1 MPEKI
6 LNVYSE
12 NWSEEPFAIS
22 RGIEDNFDVVV
33 VEITPV
39 NNAYT
44 SVLDTAGH
52 HPRCNI
58 SDPPPLGIAIL
69 FSP

>member
-1 MPEKI
+1 MDIIVCAGTAFE
-6 LNVYSE
+6 
-12 NWSEEPFAIS
+12 
-22 RGIEDNFDVVV
+22 VVV
-33 VEITPV
+33 SEIVPS
-39 NNAYT
+39 NFKYILAF
-44 SVLDTAGH
+44 DKAGN